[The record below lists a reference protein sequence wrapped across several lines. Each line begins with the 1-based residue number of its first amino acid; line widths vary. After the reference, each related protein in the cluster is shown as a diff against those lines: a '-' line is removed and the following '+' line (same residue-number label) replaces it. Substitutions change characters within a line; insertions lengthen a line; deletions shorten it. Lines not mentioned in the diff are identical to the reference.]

1 MLQGLGALHVT
12 NVGQRQAFDLSQ
24 RTRKVGNHGLKKGNT
39 PKCPGGKCAGKK
51 DMSKIKCNNCGKLGR
66 FACECT
72 EPKKVDLIKHK
83 SLAACASMRVFV
95 AHSLRDRF

>member
-12 NVGQRQAFDLSQ
+12 NVGQRQAFELSQ
-24 RTRKVGNHGLKKGNT
+24 STRKVGNHGLKKGNT
-39 PKCPGGKCAGKK
+39 PKRPGGKRAGKK
-51 DMSKIKCNNCGKLGR
+51 DVSKIKCYNFGKLGH
-66 FACECT
+66 FARECT

-83 SLAACASMRVFV
+83 SLATCASIHVFV